1 VKRSSSYHNLSD
13 YTDDDY
19 NKKIDINMNSGEYYE
34 TNTKPFPSISNEYLD
49 DNNYQYLPHSPSN
62 TNNSSAQLLLAQQKQ
77 RLNTV
82 QFEDDR
88 KNRQM
93 QNDVYPINKYY
104 DLNTKNNIRSIIDRS
119 SIP

>member
-19 NKKIDINMNSGEYYE
+19 DKKIDITMNSGDYYE
-34 TNTKPFPSISNEYLD
+34 TNTKPFPSVSNEYLD

-62 TNNSSAQLLLAQQKQ
+62 INNSSAQLLLAQQKQ

-93 QNDVYPINKYY
+93 QNDVYQIN
-104 DLNTKNNIRSIIDRS
+104 N
-119 SIP
+119 

>member
-1 VKRSSSYHNLSD
+1 MKRSYSYHNLSE

-19 NKKIDINMNSGEYYE
+19 DKKIDLNMNSGEYLSS
-34 TNTKPFPSISNEYLD
+34 TKPFPSISNEYLD

-82 QFEDDR
+82 QYEDER
-88 KNRQM
+88 KNRQI
-93 QNDVYPINKYY
+93 QNDVIQMNLF
-104 DLNTKNNIRSIIDRS
+104 LNHNNVFY
-119 SIP
+119 